1 MIRTLRATVDT
12 KMQHQDKKVTDENG
26 RRKRAILFPHR
37 NSPMDYTD
45 SFYPLQSKQLVMD
58 EISAYAYIKALLCK
72 SDMRRQ
78 IRSFLQLES
87 EAPIFTLVLATKEK
101 QLS

>member
-1 MIRTLRATVDT
+1 MADT
-12 KMQHQDKKVTDENG
+12 KMLHQDIKVTDENG

-58 EISAYAYIKALLCK
+58 EI
-72 SDMRRQ
+72 
-78 IRSFLQLES
+78 
-87 EAPIFTLVLATKEK
+87 
-101 QLS
+101 